1 MKAKLL
7 CPILAGIAL
16 VGCVKEEM
24 LNHNTKVEQKIAFEA
39 PLLYDNVESKAPVPG
54 EINGTI
60 YPAAEKFIIYAA
72 QHSGDFVS
80 WPAETTN
87 LPVGSTG
94 NGLTPFNGQTLERNS
109 TFDAWVPTYEEEGA
123 DGKTYTRYYY
133 WPIGKKLSFGAM
145 SPAELECTKTYG
157 PEGLTIEGYTV
168 PEIATEQID
177 VMFAKRLTN
186 QTADNMVSIAG
197 SYSGIQLQFQHA
209 LSSIHFSV
217 SKASVEHDVQL
228 TEIKLTNIYGSGN
241 FSEGIEEGATL
252 YERNGDDPT
261 VVPVWETTGNILTDG
276 YVSFTGNIDFPVS
289 PRYVTDIVDEFDS
302 EQLNNTS
309 APLLIIP
316 QEISEETELV
326 VKYIIN
332 DQPQEKS
339 YKLKGLMTL
348 TTGGIED
355 SVNKGE
361 AINEWKVGHKYTYR
375 LHYSAESATDNIIMF
390 GPNVTDWTNVQ
401 IIQLEL

>member
-1 MKAKLL
+1 MKAKFL

-16 VGCVKEEM
+16 MGCVKEEM
-24 LNHNTKVEQKIAFEA
+24 LNHNTKVEQKIAFES
-39 PLLYDNVESKAPVPG
+39 PLLYDNVESKAPIPG
-54 EINGTI
+54 EINSTI
-60 YPAAEKFIIYAA
+60 YPTAEKFIIYAA

-80 WPAETTN
+80 WPTDRTN
-87 LPVGSTG
+87 LPVGSTD

-109 TFDAWVPTYEEEGA
+109 TFDAWVPTYEEEDNGN
-123 DGKTYTRYYY
+123 KYTRYYY
-133 WPIGKKLSFGAM
+133 WPLGKKLSFGAM
-145 SPAELECTKTYG
+145 SPAELSCTKSYG
-157 PEGLTIEGYTV
+157 PKGLSLEGYTV
-168 PEIATEQID
+168 PTNARDQID
-177 VMFAKRLTN
+177 VLFAKRLTN

-217 SKASVEHDVQL
+217 SKATVEHDVQL
-228 TEIKLTNIYGSGN
+228 TQIRLINIYGSGN
-241 FSEGIEEGATL
+241 FSEGIKEGATL
-252 YERNGDDPT
+252 YERNGDDAT
-261 VVPVWETTGNILTDG
+261 VKPVWEPTGNVLTDG

-289 PRYVTDIVDEFDS
+289 PRYVTDIVDEFDK
-302 EQLNNTS
+302 EQLINKS

-316 QEISEETELV
+316 QAISEDTELV

-332 DQPQEKS
+332 DHPQEKS
-339 YKLKGLMTL
+339 YKLKGLMTV
-348 TTGGIED
+348 TTGGIEN